1 MTPSVQELSDKVLLV
16 TFDPIINEYGR
27 NLFKQ
32 QLEDLGFKVVW
43 MVG

>member
-16 TFDPIINEYGR
+16 NFDPIINEYGR
-27 NLFKQ
+27 DLFKK